1 MWADSWKDNEGDQ
14 REMDDEVLSGPRKKS
29 REGGHNPAAKRR
41 KTSQTQG
48 PINNVISTK
57 LIPVSSKVPDNKGH
71 VKSIHKNRTEQGH
84 PLTHWLSRKDSARKH
99 EVVLKTN

>member
-14 REMDDEVLSGPRKKS
+14 REVDDEVLSGPRKK
-29 REGGHNPAAKRR
+29 RGEGGHNPAAKRR
-41 KTSQTQG
+41 KMSQTQG

-57 LIPVSSKVPDNKGH
+57 IIPVSSKVPDNKGN

-84 PLTHWLSRKDSARKH
+84 PLTHWLSRKDWNAD
-99 EVVLKTN
+99 